1 VKEKLRNI
9 VDEILGRL
17 IVVFDYVYERW
28 YLVAAFYGT
37 LSALSLITISNVVDW
52 AVTIL
57 IFVAGAATTFVSWI
71 DRNGDE
77 PYDPI
82 DDEDPEL
89 PEHLAKLLERAPE
102 DYIRPGDPN
111 YPKRPLR

>member
-1 VKEKLRNI
+1 VKERLRNI
-9 VDEILGRL
+9 VDEILGQL
-17 IVVFDYVYERW
+17 IEVFDYVYERW

-37 LSALSLITISNVVDW
+37 LAALSMITISNVVDW

-77 PYDPI
+77 PYD
-82 DDEDPEL
+82 DEDPEL
-89 PEHLAKLLERAPE
+89 TEGLAKLLEKAPE
-102 DYIRPGDPN
+102 NYIRPGDPN

>member
-1 VKEKLRNI
+1 
-9 VDEILGRL
+9 
-17 IVVFDYVYERW
+17 
-28 YLVAAFYGT
+28 
-37 LSALSLITISNVVDW
+37 
-52 AVTIL
+52 
-57 IFVAGAATTFVSWI
+57 VSWI